1 MKREQAIFDV
11 ACLVIVA
18 AAITLGCATTQ
29 PRARSVAQEF
39 LREYS
44 VGLHGAFSEAAAAV
58 ETGGIKTD
66 TELLEFLQP
75 RTEQARKQAAANL
88 DLYMENSI
96 SNGELSRKD
105 SDALR
110 QLATQFREAQR

>member
-1 MKREQAIFDV
+1 MKRDQAIFDL

-18 AAITLGCATTQ
+18 AAITLGCATAQ
-29 PRARSVAQEF
+29 PRTRSVAQEF

-44 VGLHGAFSEAAAAV
+44 IGLHGAFSEAAAAI
-58 ETGGIKTD
+58 ESGGIKTD
-66 TELLEFLQP
+66 VELLEFLQP

-88 DLYMENSI
+88 DTYMENNI

-105 SDALR
+105 TDALR
-110 QLATQFREAQR
+110 QLATQFREAHK

>member
-1 MKREQAIFDV
+1 MKRDQAIFDL

-18 AAITLGCATTQ
+18 AAITLGCATAQ
-29 PRARSVAQEF
+29 PRTRSVAQEF

-44 VGLHGAFSEAAAAV
+44 IGLHGAFSEAAAAI
-58 ETGGIKTD
+58 ESGGIKTD
-66 TELLEFLQP
+66 VELLEFLQP

-88 DLYMENSI
+88 DTYMENSI
-96 SNGELSRKD
+96 SDGELSRKD

-110 QLATQFREAQR
+110 QLATQFREAHK